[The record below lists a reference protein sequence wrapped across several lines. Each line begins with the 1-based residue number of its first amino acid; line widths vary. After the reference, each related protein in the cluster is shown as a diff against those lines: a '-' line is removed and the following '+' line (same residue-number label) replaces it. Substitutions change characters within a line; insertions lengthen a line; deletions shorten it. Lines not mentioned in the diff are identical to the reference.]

1 MENQNEIKQ
10 ILTDKAF
17 SRLVITSI
25 LAIFICIVCLCST
38 TFAWFNASQ
47 MSAGNEIH
55 SVPDCKLTVL
65 VQKDGIELV
74 DIENGVELEAY
85 QPYTVTLTLE
95 GGSSSGYCMIS
106 AGEDHYVSDYILR
119 HEEEYKTVSFT
130 LTVETTQT
138 IVFTPRW
145 GIYAKDSDVVDG
157 TLIIQ

>member
-1 MENQNEIKQ
+1 MKNQNEIKQ

-17 SRLVITSI
+17 SRLMITSI
-25 LAIFICIVCLCST
+25 LAIFVCIVCLCST

-47 MSAGNEIH
+47 TSSGNEIN
-55 SVPDCKLTVL
+55 SLPDCKLTIS
-65 VQKDGIELV
+65 VQMDGVELV
-74 DIENGVELEAY
+74 DIENGVELEAD
-85 QPYTVTLTLE
+85 QPYVVTLVLE
-95 GGSSSGYCMIS
+95 GGSSSGYCMMS

-119 HEEEYKTVSFT
+119 HGEEYKTISFT

-157 TLIIQ
+157 ELIIP